1 MSDGIL
7 HETLQMARFGF
18 LSSRVFPYGRYLITL
33 FPFYAFLIADGSVD
47 SVWQL
52 AYVLPFL
59 FAISAGFIYNS
70 LCDAPTDPESKN
82 PITRGDFSQRQAK
95 LSVIGLSAICLASSA
110 IIFSNWMALAT
121 MSFYLLLWFLY
132 SGLRVRFKE
141 SLVAPAVASYVLWT
155 GPPSILLIQ
164 FSNFSTNP
172 LLLLLGIFLIY
183 IGLEIKHTVIEHEMD
198 RQFGSRTFS
207 VIVGQRRAVYTEY
220 ITLSAGFFFL
230 AVVGYDML
238 WDSMPLSV
246 LFFSILFLLALATTI
261 AKGIRST
268 FKIQKDTIAVM
279 APYVCAKVFVVFIGA
294 MTIGL
299 SLLVTLFIIWIL
311 LIKPYP

>member
-7 HETLQMARFGF
+7 HRTLQTARWGF

-33 FPFYAFLIADGSVD
+33 FPFYAFLIADGAVD

-95 LSVIGLSAICLASSA
+95 FSVIGLSAICLASS
-110 IIFSNWMALAT
+110 IIIYSSWLALAT
-121 MSFYLLLWFLY
+121 MAFYLLLWLLY

-141 SLVAPAVASYVLWT
+141 SLLAPVVASYVLWV

-164 FSNFSTNP
+164 FSYFSTNP
-172 LLLLLGIFLIY
+172 LLLLLGLFLIY
-183 IGLEIKHTVIEHEMD
+183 IGHEIKHTVIEHEMD
-198 RQFGSRTFS
+198 WQYGSRTFS
-207 VIVGQRRAVYTEY
+207 VIVGQRRAAYTEY
-220 ITLSAGFFFL
+220 LTLSAGFFFL
-230 AVVGYDML
+230 VVVGYDMF
-238 WDSMPLSV
+238 WGSMPLSV
-246 LFFSILFLLALATTI
+246 VFFSILFLVALAMTL
-261 AKGIRST
+261 AKGIRSS
-268 FKIQKDTIAVM
+268 FNIQKDTIAVTV
-279 APYVCAKVFVVFIGA
+279 PYVGTKVFLIFMGA
-294 MTIGL
+294 MTIGV
-299 SLLVTLFIIWIL
+299 SLLVTFFILWIF
-311 LIKPYP
+311 LIRQYP